1 MTQDTPD
8 RNDNPDP
15 RAVRGS
21 WPEVVI
27 RFRWPLVLIAF
38 GLMILGAYWW
48 SLKSARDVVQGISA
62 DIGSIA
68 QRFKTGT
75 ITTTFRAALPEL
87 VSTGSGNLE
96 VATAEVTETFTRS
109 DELRIF
115 WDLISLGQTVT
126 EIRVPVTYR
135 YHVSLQEPWNL
146 EVSGRTCVV
155 NAPAVRPS
163 LPPAIHTDGMEK
175 RVERGWLRFNAAQQ
189 MEELEKSITPT
200 LVEYSRD
207 ARHLNLARETSRR
220 TVAEFVKGW
229 LLKEDHWR
237 QDRFHAVL
245 VRFSD
250 DDPQSRETNAP
261 TIVID

>member
-1 MTQDTPD
+1 MIPY
-8 RNDNPDP
+8 
-15 RAVRGS
+15 
-21 WPEVVI
+21 
-27 RFRWPLVLIAF
+27 RWPLVLVAF

-48 SLKSARDVVQGISA
+48 TLRSARDVVQGISA

-68 QRFKTGT
+68 ERFKTGT
-75 ITTTFRAALPEL
+75 INTTFQAALPEL
-87 VSTGSGNLE
+87 VSTGRGNLE
-96 VATAEVTETFTRS
+96 VATAKVTETFTRS
-109 DELRIF
+109 DELRIV

-146 EVSGRTCVV
+146 EVSGRTCIV
-155 NAPAVRPS
+155 NAPALQPS

-175 RVERGWLRFNAAQQ
+175 RMERGWLRFNAAQQ
-189 MEELEKSITPT
+189 MEELEKNITPMLT
-200 LVEYSRD
+200 AYSRD
-207 ARHLNLARETSRR
+207 KRHLNLARETSRR

-237 QDRFHAVL
+237 QDRFHAVV
-245 VRFSD
+245 VRFADEPES
-250 DDPQSRETNAP
+250 SETNKP